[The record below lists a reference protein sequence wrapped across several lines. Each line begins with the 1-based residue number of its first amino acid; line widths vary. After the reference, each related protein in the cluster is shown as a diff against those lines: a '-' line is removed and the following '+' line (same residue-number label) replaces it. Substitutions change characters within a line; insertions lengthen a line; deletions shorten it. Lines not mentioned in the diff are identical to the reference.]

1 MRDSEIIVDNFAGG
15 GGASTG
21 IELAIG
27 RSVDIAINHDPN
39 AVAMHTTNH
48 PDTLHY
54 CESVYSVRPKV
65 ATAGRPVALAWFS
78 PDCFPA
84 GTLVLTQS
92 GYKKIEDIRVGEFVL
107 THKRRWRQVVETS
120 NAERPTTKIRGH
132 GHPGLTCSLEHP
144 FYIKARRNVWNNN
157 IRQYRPEYDNAEWV
171 PASLVQK
178 GHYWA
183 TPTSVPEMTIPEM
196 TMYTKGTFLPVDER
210 LLWLA
215 GRYVGDGWTRL
226 TETRAELVIICGKHE
241 VDELEERINMWPRV
255 GHRVIKGELSWCR
268 REVRT
273 ACQLTANS
281 RALVEWLRKHFG
293 HKAEYKKLPAWLY
306 GASNALKKAFID
318 GYMSADGWHGQDA
331 KQGDMFEV
339 NTVSKGLAFG
349 MKQLISTLG
358 YSGTV
363 FVNTNPT
370 CVIEGRMVN
379 ARASYKVRW
388 REAVCGNHTQTFDDD
403 GLLWAPVRENT
414 PLNRIER
421 VFNIGVEDDES
432 YVVEG
437 VIVHNCRHFSKAK
450 GAKPVE
456 KAIRGLAWIVLRWGL
471 DVEPRVMMLENVE
484 EFKTWGPLLAAE
496 MRPDPDRVGEIFLA
510 FVGMLT
516 TGIPANH
523 PALAEC
529 CEFLNISLDSE
540 EATRLVNGLG
550 YTVEYRELRAC
561 DYGAP
566 TIRKRF
572 FMVMRRDGQPIVWP
586 EATHGDPKS
595 AVVLAGNLAP
605 WRTAAECIDWS
616 IPAPSIFDRKK
627 PLAVNT
633 LKRIARGIQRFVIE
647 SASPFIVKCNH
658 TTTRG
663 KYDCFRGQALDD
675 PLQTITKT
683 HGYAI
688 AVPHLTKFRTGA
700 TGHPVTEP
708 VPTVTAGT
716 SRRPGGN
723 GHALGIVEAGLV
735 PFLAGNGGSEYQA
748 KPRPLDKPAHTILK
762 ESRAC
767 VVAPVIARQFGAS
780 VGHRAD
786 EPSATITAGGGGKS
800 QLVSAF
806 LAKHY
811 GGNYQGAGVGLD
823 EPAHSVTT
831 VDHHAL
837 VASHLVKLR
846 GTCRDGQRTNDP
858 MPTVTAGGQHVGEV
872 KTTLAVEDY
881 DEERAQQV
889 LAFLQ
894 EYCGED
900 STGLVEIA
908 GVTYRIVDIG
918 MRMLQPH
925 ELYRAQGFPEWYII
939 DQDYRGVKYAKD
951 KQVARC
957 GNAVPPPF
965 AEALVRANLPELCQQ
980 KEMAA

>member
-1 MRDSEIIVDNFAGG
+1 MKDSEIIVDNFAGG

-65 ATAGRPVALAWFS
+65 ATAGRRVGLAWFS
-78 PDCFPA
+78 PD
-84 GTLVLTQS
+84 
-92 GYKKIEDIRVGEFVL
+92 
-107 THKRRWRQVVETS
+107 
-120 NAERPTTKIRGH
+120 
-132 GHPGLTCSLEHP
+132 
-144 FYIKARRNVWNNN
+144 
-157 IRQYRPEYDNAEWV
+157 
-171 PASLVQK
+171 
-178 GHYWA
+178 
-183 TPTSVPEMTIPEM
+183 
-196 TMYTKGTFLPVDER
+196 
-210 LLWLA
+210 
-215 GRYVGDGWTRL
+215 
-226 TETRAELVIICGKHE
+226 
-241 VDELEERINMWPRV
+241 
-255 GHRVIKGELSWCR
+255 
-268 REVRT
+268 
-273 ACQLTANS
+273 
-281 RALVEWLRKHFG
+281 
-293 HKAEYKKLPAWLY
+293 
-306 GASNALKKAFID
+306 
-318 GYMSADGWHGQDA
+318 
-331 KQGDMFEV
+331 
-339 NTVSKGLAFG
+339 
-349 MKQLISTLG
+349 
-358 YSGTV
+358 
-363 FVNTNPT
+363 
-370 CVIEGRMVN
+370 
-379 ARASYKVRW
+379 
-388 REAVCGNHTQTFDDD
+388 
-403 GLLWAPVRENT
+403 
-414 PLNRIER
+414 
-421 VFNIGVEDDES
+421 
-432 YVVEG
+432 
-437 VIVHNCRHFSKAK
+437 CRHFSKAK

-471 DVEPRVMMLENVE
+471 DVDPRVMMLENVE

-496 MRPDPDRVGEIFLA
+496 MRPDPDRVGETFLA

-523 PALAEC
+523 PALTEC

-540 EATRLVNGLG
+540 DAARLVKGLG
-550 YTVEYRELRAC
+550 YIVEYRELRAC

-572 FMVMRRDGQPIVWP
+572 FMVMRRDGKPIAWP

-595 AVVLAGNLAP
+595 AAVLACKLRP
-605 WRTAAECIDWS
+605 WRTAAECIDWT

-663 KYDCFRGQALDD
+663 KYDCFRGQALGD
-675 PLQTITKT
+675 PLQTITQT

-700 TGHPVTEP
+700 TGQPVTDP

-762 ESRAC
+762 EPHAC

-786 EPSATITAGGGGKS
+786 EPSSTITAGGGGKS
-800 QLVSAF
+800 QLVAPTLIQVGYGERPGQAPRVPGLEKPLGTVVASGGKHAVIGAF

-811 GGNYQGAGVGLD
+811 GGNYTGPGVSLG

-837 VASHLVKLR
+837 VTSHLVKLR
-846 GTCRDGQRTNDP
+846 GTCRDGQRTNEP
-858 MPTVTAGGQHVGEV
+858 MPTITAGGQHVGEV
-872 KTTLAVEDY
+872 SALLAANDY
-881 DEERAQQV
+881 DERRADQV
-889 LAFLQ
+889 KEFLNSYGVS
-894 EYCGED
+894 E
-900 STGLVEIA
+900 LVTIK
-908 GVTYRIVDIG
+908 GIVYRIVDIG

-925 ELYRAQGFPEWYII
+925 ELYRAQGFPKWYII

-957 GNAVPPPF
+957 GNAVPPQF
-965 AEALVRANLPELCQQ
+965 AEALVRANLPEMCQ
-980 KEMAA
+980 KFKAA

>member
-1 MRDSEIIVDNFAGG
+1 MSESEIIVDNFAGG

-54 CESVYSVRPKV
+54 CESVYEVRPKV

-78 PDCFPA
+78 PD
-84 GTLVLTQS
+84 
-92 GYKKIEDIRVGEFVL
+92 
-107 THKRRWRQVVETS
+107 
-120 NAERPTTKIRGH
+120 
-132 GHPGLTCSLEHP
+132 
-144 FYIKARRNVWNNN
+144 
-157 IRQYRPEYDNAEWV
+157 
-171 PASLVQK
+171 
-178 GHYWA
+178 
-183 TPTSVPEMTIPEM
+183 
-196 TMYTKGTFLPVDER
+196 
-210 LLWLA
+210 
-215 GRYVGDGWTRL
+215 
-226 TETRAELVIICGKHE
+226 
-241 VDELEERINMWPRV
+241 
-255 GHRVIKGELSWCR
+255 
-268 REVRT
+268 
-273 ACQLTANS
+273 
-281 RALVEWLRKHFG
+281 
-293 HKAEYKKLPAWLY
+293 
-306 GASNALKKAFID
+306 
-318 GYMSADGWHGQDA
+318 
-331 KQGDMFEV
+331 
-339 NTVSKGLAFG
+339 
-349 MKQLISTLG
+349 
-358 YSGTV
+358 
-363 FVNTNPT
+363 
-370 CVIEGRMVN
+370 
-379 ARASYKVRW
+379 
-388 REAVCGNHTQTFDDD
+388 
-403 GLLWAPVRENT
+403 
-414 PLNRIER
+414 
-421 VFNIGVEDDES
+421 
-432 YVVEG
+432 
-437 VIVHNCRHFSKAK
+437 CRHFSKAK

-456 KAIRGLAWIVLRWGL
+456 KAIRGLAWVVLRWGM
-471 DVEPRVMMLENVE
+471 DVKPRVMKLENVE
-484 EFKTWGPLLAAE
+484 EFKTWGPLLAGE
-496 MRPDPDRVGEIFLA
+496 MRPDPARAGETFEA
-510 FVGMLT
+510 FIGMLT
-516 TGIPANH
+516 TGISADH

-540 EATRLVNGLG
+540 DAARLVNGLG

-572 FMVMRRDGQPIVWP
+572 FMVMRCDGKPIVWP

-595 AVVLAGNLAP
+595 PAVIAGKLAP

-616 IPAPSIFDRKK
+616 IPGPSIFDRKK
-627 PLAVNT
+627 PLAENT
-633 LKRIARGIQRFVIE
+633 LKRIARGIQRFVID

-658 TTTRG
+658 TSTKAR
-663 KYDCFRGQALDD
+663 YDCFRGQSLDE

-700 TGHPVTEP
+700 TGQPVTEP

-767 VVAPVIARQFGAS
+767 IVAPVIARQFGAS
-780 VGHRAD
+780 IGHRAD
-786 EPSATITAGGGGKS
+786 EPSATVTAGGGGKS

-811 GGNYQGAGVGLD
+811 GGNYTGPGVGLD

-831 VDHHAL
+831 VDHHAVVAAHL
-837 VASHLVKLR
+837 MVNNTGHPGGSVESPAHTVTTGNHHAVVASHLVKLR
-846 GTCRDGQRTNDP
+846 GTCRDGQRTDDP
-858 MPTVTAGGQHVGEV
+858 MPTITAGGQHVGEV

-894 EYCGED
+894 KYCGAD

-925 ELYRAQGFPEWYII
+925 ELYRAQGFPDWYII

>member
-1 MRDSEIIVDNFAGG
+1 MKDSEIIVDNFAGG

-48 PDTLHY
+48 PGTLHY

-65 ATAGRPVALAWFS
+65 ATAGRSVGLAWFS
-78 PDCFPA
+78 PD
-84 GTLVLTQS
+84 
-92 GYKKIEDIRVGEFVL
+92 
-107 THKRRWRQVVETS
+107 
-120 NAERPTTKIRGH
+120 
-132 GHPGLTCSLEHP
+132 
-144 FYIKARRNVWNNN
+144 
-157 IRQYRPEYDNAEWV
+157 
-171 PASLVQK
+171 
-178 GHYWA
+178 
-183 TPTSVPEMTIPEM
+183 
-196 TMYTKGTFLPVDER
+196 
-210 LLWLA
+210 
-215 GRYVGDGWTRL
+215 
-226 TETRAELVIICGKHE
+226 
-241 VDELEERINMWPRV
+241 
-255 GHRVIKGELSWCR
+255 
-268 REVRT
+268 
-273 ACQLTANS
+273 
-281 RALVEWLRKHFG
+281 
-293 HKAEYKKLPAWLY
+293 
-306 GASNALKKAFID
+306 
-318 GYMSADGWHGQDA
+318 
-331 KQGDMFEV
+331 
-339 NTVSKGLAFG
+339 
-349 MKQLISTLG
+349 
-358 YSGTV
+358 
-363 FVNTNPT
+363 
-370 CVIEGRMVN
+370 
-379 ARASYKVRW
+379 
-388 REAVCGNHTQTFDDD
+388 
-403 GLLWAPVRENT
+403 
-414 PLNRIER
+414 
-421 VFNIGVEDDES
+421 
-432 YVVEG
+432 
-437 VIVHNCRHFSKAK
+437 CRHFSKAK

-456 KAIRGLAWIVLRWGL
+456 KAIRGLAWIVIRWAL
-471 DVEPRVMMLENVE
+471 DVGPRVMMLENVE

-496 MRPDPDRVGEIFLA
+496 MRPDPERVGETFLA

-516 TGIPANH
+516 SGVPADH
-523 PALAEC
+523 PALLEC
-529 CEFLNISLDSE
+529 CEFLELSPDSE
-540 EATRLVNGLG
+540 QARRLVAGLG
-550 YTVEYRELRAC
+550 YVVDFRELRAC

-595 AVVLAGNLAP
+595 PAVLAGKLAP

-616 IPAPSIFDRKK
+616 IPAPSIFGRKK
-627 PLAVNT
+627 PLAENT
-633 LKRIARGIQRFVIE
+633 LRRIARGIQRFVIE

-663 KYDCFRGQALDD
+663 KYDCSRGQELDD

-683 HGYAI
+683 HGFAV

-700 TGHPVTEP
+700 TGQPVTEP

-716 SRRPGGN
+716 SRHPGGN

-800 QLVSAF
+800 QLVVPTLIQMGYGERPGQAPRVPGLDKPLGTVVAGGGKHAVVGAF

-811 GGNYQGAGVGLD
+811 GGNYTGPGVGLD

-837 VASHLVKLR
+837 VTAQIVGVGGRAGQSRPRDVSEPLQTMTTKADAAMVTSHLIKLR
-846 GTCRDGQRTNDP
+846 GTCRDGQTTDEP
-858 MPTVTAGGQHVGEV
+858 MPTITAGGQHVGEV

-894 EYCGED
+894 QYCGED
-900 STGLVEIA
+900 STGLVDIG

-965 AEALVRANLPELCQQ
+965 AEALVRANLPELCQAWD
-980 KEMAA
+980 AA

>member
-1 MRDSEIIVDNFAGG
+1 MINREIIVDNFAGG

-65 ATAGRPVALAWFS
+65 ATAGRRVGLAWFS
-78 PDCFPA
+78 PD
-84 GTLVLTQS
+84 
-92 GYKKIEDIRVGEFVL
+92 
-107 THKRRWRQVVETS
+107 
-120 NAERPTTKIRGH
+120 
-132 GHPGLTCSLEHP
+132 
-144 FYIKARRNVWNNN
+144 
-157 IRQYRPEYDNAEWV
+157 
-171 PASLVQK
+171 
-178 GHYWA
+178 
-183 TPTSVPEMTIPEM
+183 
-196 TMYTKGTFLPVDER
+196 
-210 LLWLA
+210 
-215 GRYVGDGWTRL
+215 
-226 TETRAELVIICGKHE
+226 
-241 VDELEERINMWPRV
+241 
-255 GHRVIKGELSWCR
+255 
-268 REVRT
+268 
-273 ACQLTANS
+273 
-281 RALVEWLRKHFG
+281 
-293 HKAEYKKLPAWLY
+293 
-306 GASNALKKAFID
+306 
-318 GYMSADGWHGQDA
+318 
-331 KQGDMFEV
+331 
-339 NTVSKGLAFG
+339 
-349 MKQLISTLG
+349 
-358 YSGTV
+358 
-363 FVNTNPT
+363 
-370 CVIEGRMVN
+370 
-379 ARASYKVRW
+379 
-388 REAVCGNHTQTFDDD
+388 
-403 GLLWAPVRENT
+403 
-414 PLNRIER
+414 
-421 VFNIGVEDDES
+421 
-432 YVVEG
+432 
-437 VIVHNCRHFSKAK
+437 CRHFSKAK

-456 KAIRGLAWIVLRWGL
+456 KAIRGLAWIVIRWAL
-471 DVEPRVMMLENVE
+471 DVGPRVMMLENVE
-484 EFKTWGPLLAAE
+484 EFKTWGPLIEIPPKPNLPHE
-496 MRPDPDRVGEIFLA
+496 MIGSFIGPVYPGHSRPDPARVGETFRA

-516 TGIPANH
+516 NGIPVNH

-529 CEFLNISLDSE
+529 CEFLELSPDSE
-540 EATRLVNGLG
+540 QAKRLIAGLG
-550 YTVEYRELRAC
+550 YDVDYRELRAC

-586 EATHGDPKS
+586 AATHGDPKS
-595 AVVLAGNLAP
+595 PAVISGKLAP

-627 PLAVNT
+627 SLAENT

-658 TTTRG
+658 TTTKG
-663 KYDCFRGQALDD
+663 KYDCFRGQALSE

-688 AVPHLTKFRTGA
+688 AVPHLTKFRSGA
-700 TGHPVTEP
+700 TGRPVTEP

-723 GHALGIVEAGLV
+723 GHTLGIVEAAIT
-735 PFLAGNGGSEYQA
+735 PFMAGSGGSEYQA

-780 VGHRAD
+780 IGHRAD
-786 EPSATITAGGGGKS
+786 VPNATITAGGGGKS
-800 QLVSAF
+800 QLVTPTLIQMGYGERPGQEPRVLQLGNPLGTVTAGGNKFATVSAF

-811 GGNYQGAGVGLD
+811 GGNYTGAGVSLD

-831 VDHHAL
+831 VDHHAV

-846 GTCRDGQRTNDP
+846 GTCRDGQRTDAP
-858 MPTVTAGGQHVGEV
+858 MPSLTAGGQHVGEV
-872 KTTLAVEDY
+872 ETTLAFEHY
-881 DEERAQQV
+881 DEQRAQQV
-889 LAFLQ
+889 LAFLK
-894 EYCGED
+894 EYCGAD

-925 ELYRAQGFPEWYII
+925 ELYRAQGFPDWYII

-965 AEALVRANLPELCQQ
+965 AEALVRANLPEMCSR
-980 KEMAA
+980 KVAA

>member
-1 MRDSEIIVDNFAGG
+1 MREIIVDNFAGG

-21 IELAIG
+21 IEMALG
-27 RSVDIAINHDPN
+27 RSVDIAINHDEN
-39 AVAMHTTNH
+39 AVAMHRTNH

-54 CESVYSVRPKV
+54 CESVFDVSPGA
-65 ATAGRPVALAWFS
+65 ATSGKPVGLTWFS
-78 PDCFPA
+78 PD
-84 GTLVLTQS
+84 
-92 GYKKIEDIRVGEFVL
+92 
-107 THKRRWRQVVETS
+107 
-120 NAERPTTKIRGH
+120 
-132 GHPGLTCSLEHP
+132 
-144 FYIKARRNVWNNN
+144 
-157 IRQYRPEYDNAEWV
+157 
-171 PASLVQK
+171 
-178 GHYWA
+178 
-183 TPTSVPEMTIPEM
+183 
-196 TMYTKGTFLPVDER
+196 
-210 LLWLA
+210 
-215 GRYVGDGWTRL
+215 
-226 TETRAELVIICGKHE
+226 
-241 VDELEERINMWPRV
+241 
-255 GHRVIKGELSWCR
+255 
-268 REVRT
+268 
-273 ACQLTANS
+273 
-281 RALVEWLRKHFG
+281 
-293 HKAEYKKLPAWLY
+293 
-306 GASNALKKAFID
+306 
-318 GYMSADGWHGQDA
+318 
-331 KQGDMFEV
+331 
-339 NTVSKGLAFG
+339 
-349 MKQLISTLG
+349 
-358 YSGTV
+358 
-363 FVNTNPT
+363 
-370 CVIEGRMVN
+370 
-379 ARASYKVRW
+379 
-388 REAVCGNHTQTFDDD
+388 
-403 GLLWAPVRENT
+403 
-414 PLNRIER
+414 
-421 VFNIGVEDDES
+421 
-432 YVVEG
+432 
-437 VIVHNCRHFSKAK
+437 CRHFSKAK

-456 KAIRGLAWIVLRWGL
+456 KAIRGLAWIVLRWAL
-471 DVEPRVMMLENVE
+471 DVGPRVMMLENVE

-496 MRPDPDRVGEIFLA
+496 MRPDPDRVGETFEA

-516 TGIPANH
+516 SGVPADH
-523 PALAEC
+523 PALLEC
-529 CEFLNISLDSE
+529 CEFLELSPDSE
-540 EATRLVNGLG
+540 QAMRLITGLG
-550 YTVEYRELRAC
+550 YDVDYRELRAC

-572 FMVMRRDGQPIVWP
+572 FMVMRRDGQSIVWP
-586 EATHGDPKS
+586 AATHGDPKS
-595 AVVLAGNLAP
+595 SAVISGKLAP

-627 PLAVNT
+627 SLAENT

-658 TTTRG
+658 TTTKG
-663 KYDCFRGQALDD
+663 KYDCFRGQALSE

-700 TGHPVTEP
+700 TGQPVTEP

-723 GHALGIVEAGLV
+723 GHALGFVEAGLV

-780 VGHRAD
+780 VGHRVD

-800 QLVSAF
+800 QFVSAF

-811 GGNYQGAGVGLD
+811 GGNYQGAGIDLG

-837 VASHLVKLR
+837 VTAQIVGVGGRAGQSRPRDVSEPLQTMTTKADAAMVTSHLIKLR
-846 GTCRDGQRTNDP
+846 GTCRDGQTTYEP
-858 MPTVTAGGQHVGEV
+858 MPTITAGGQHVGEV
-872 KTTLAVEDY
+872 KTTLAVADY

-894 EYCGED
+894 QYCGED
-900 STGLVEIA
+900 STGLVDIG

-939 DQDYRGVKYAKD
+939 DRDYRGVKYAKD

-965 AEALVRANLPELCQQ
+965 AEALVRANLPEMCINKQ
-980 KEMAA
+980 ERAA